1 MRTGAIILCGG
12 RSTRMGRDKATLPF
26 GPETMLER
34 MVRIVGTVVDPA
46 RIVVVAALGQPLPAL
61 PSKIRVVRD
70 RTPDCGPLEGL
81 AAGLSALAREAEVVF
96 ATSCD
101 SPLLLPAFVT
111 AMLDRIAG
119 GDWLIAAPQGDE
131 YAHPLAAAYRL
142 EVLPQVERLLAADR
156 RSLQGL
162 LDSVPTRRVPLAE
175 LREADP
181 ALANLQNINTPEA
194 YEAALLAA
202 GFTAV
207 SDPLRGT

>member
-12 RSTRMGRDKATLPF
+12 RSTRMGRDKGTLPF

-34 MVRIVGTVVDPA
+34 MIRIVSAVVDPA
-46 RIVVVAALGQPLPAL
+46 RIVVVAAPGQPLPTL
-61 PSKIRVVRD
+61 PSGIRIVRD

-81 AAGLSALAREAEVVF
+81 ATGLAALQELADFVF

-101 SPLLLPAFVT
+101 SPLLVPAFVT
-111 AMLDRIAG
+111 AMLDQLAG
-119 GDWLIAAPQGDE
+119 GDWLVAAPQGPE

-142 EVLPQVERLLAADR
+142 DVLPQVERLLAAGR

-162 LDSVPTRRVPLAE
+162 LDSVPTLRVPLAE
-175 LREADP
+175 LQGADP
-181 ALANLQNINTPEA
+181 ALVSLHNINTPEA
-194 YEAALLAA
+194 YQAALRAA

>member
-34 MVRIVGTVVDPA
+34 MIRIVGTVVDPA
-46 RIVVVAALGQPLPAL
+46 RVVVVAAPGQPLPAL
-61 PSKIRVVRD
+61 PSGVRIVRD

-81 AAGLSALAREAEVVF
+81 ATGLAALHGLADSVF

-101 SPLLLPAFVT
+101 SPLLVPAFVT
-111 AMLDRIAG
+111 AMLDRLAA
-119 GDWLIAAPQGDE
+119 GDWLIAAPQGEE

-142 EVLPQVERLLAADR
+142 EVLPQVETRLAADQ

-162 LDSVPTRRVPLAE
+162 LDSVPTLRVPQTE
-175 LREADP
+175 LRGADP
-181 ALANLQNINTPEA
+181 ALASLLNINTPEA
-194 YEAALLAA
+194 YDEALLAV

-207 SDPLRGT
+207 SDSLRGT